1 LDLAT
6 RLDADDLTWL
16 ESIHQQWVATLDAIR
31 DAVLVLDAENRVV
44 RVNKAFADLC
54 KASYDQV
61 LGEHI
66 SSLCPWLVTGGGD
79 VTCAIA
85 RAADNRLYRVRNTSV
100 GPNLVGKVVILEDV
114 TEEFALEEVERT
126 YREGSYQAFLET
138 LESLL
143 RALGAQ
149 DPYTVMHCQRV
160 ADLSKKIAMRLGVS
174 DSEAQAIYHA
184 ARVHDLGKITVPSSI
199 LHKPGKLVQA
209 EMNLIRL
216 HPEAGIA
223 VVKELPFPWP
233 VHEVILQHH
242 ERLDGKGY
250 PGGLRGEEISLA
262 VRVVMVADV
271 VEAMATHRPYRPALG
286 IAPALS
292 EINAG
297 KGIRYDRTVVEA
309 CVDVLG
315 DPAAVL
321 EITS

>member
-1 LDLAT
+1 M
-6 RLDADDLTWL
+6 
-16 ESIHQQWVATLDAIR
+16 EPIHRQWVATLDAIR

-44 RVNKAFADLC
+44 RVNKAFANLC
-54 KASYDQV
+54 EASYDQI
-61 LGEHI
+61 LGEKI
-66 SSLCPWLVTGGGD
+66 SSLCPWLVSDGGD
-79 VTCAIA
+79 VACVIA
-85 RAADNRLYRVRNTSV
+85 RTADNRLYRVRDTSV
-100 GPNLVGKVVILEDV
+100 GPDLVGKVVILEDV
-114 TEEFALEEVERT
+114 TEEFALEEVEKT
-126 YREGSYQAFLET
+126 HREGSYQAFLET

-160 ADLSKKIAMRLGVS
+160 ADLSKKIALRLGVPVL
-174 DSEAQAIYHA
+174 EAQGIYHA

-223 VVKELPFPWP
+223 VVNELAFPWP

-250 PGGLRGEEISLA
+250 PGGLRAEEISIA

-286 IAPALS
+286 VAPALS
-292 EINAG
+292 EITAG
-297 KGIRYDRTVVEA
+297 KGIRYDSAVVEA
-309 CVDVLG
+309 CADVLG
-315 DPAAVL
+315 DPRVVL
-321 EITS
+321 DLTS

>member
-1 LDLAT
+1 MAKRLKADNVAG
-6 RLDADDLTWL
+6 LDA
-16 ESIHQQWVATLDAIR
+16 IHRQWVATLDAIR

-54 KASYDQV
+54 DASYHEI
-61 LGEHI
+61 LGEPI
-66 SSLCPWLVTGGGD
+66 GSLCPWLVTDGGD
-79 VTCAIA
+79 VTGVIA
-85 RAADNRLYRVRNTSV
+85 RAADNRLYRVRNASV
-100 GPNLVGKVVILEDV
+100 GPNLIGKVVILEDV
-114 TEEFALEEVERT
+114 TEEFALAEVERT

-160 ADLSKKIAMRLGVS
+160 ADLSRKIAKRVGVGDLES
-174 DSEAQAIYHA
+174 QAIYHA
-184 ARVHDLGKITVPSSI
+184 ARIHDLGKIAVPSSI
-199 LHKPGKLVQA
+199 LHKPGKLAQA
-209 EMNLIRL
+209 EMSLIRL
-216 HPEAGIA
+216 HPEAGVA
-223 VVKELPFPWP
+223 VVKELAFPWP

-242 ERLDGKGY
+242 ERLDGSGY
-250 PGGLRGEEISLA
+250 PGGLQSDEISFA

-292 EINAG
+292 EIAAG
-297 KGIRYDRTVVEA
+297 KGVRYDSTVVEA
-309 CVDVLG
+309 CIDVLG
-315 DPAAVL
+315 DPEAVL

>member
-1 LDLAT
+1 MTT
-6 RLDADDLTWL
+6 RLDVDDLTWL
-16 ESIHQQWVATLDAIR
+16 EPIHQQWVATLDAIR

-44 RVNKAFADLC
+44 RVNKAFAELC
-54 KASYDQV
+54 KASYDQL

-66 SSLCPWLVTGGGD
+66 SSLCPWLVTDGGD
-79 VTCAIA
+79 VACAIA
-85 RAADNRLYRVRNTSV
+85 RAADDRLYRVRNTSV
-100 GPNLVGKVVILEDV
+100 GPNLVGTVVILEDV

-174 DSEAQAIYHA
+174 DLEAQAIYHA

-199 LHKPGKLVQA
+199 LHKPGKPVQA

-216 HPEAGIA
+216 HPEAGVA
-223 VVKELPFPWP
+223 VVKELSFPWP

-242 ERLDGKGY
+242 ERLDGTGY
-250 PGGLRGEEISLA
+250 PAGVRGEEISFA
-262 VRVVMVADV
+262 VRVVTVADV

-292 EINAG
+292 EITAG
-297 KGIRYDRTVVEA
+297 KGIRYDSTVVEA

-315 DPAAVL
+315 DPRVVL
-321 EITS
+321 DITS

>member
-1 LDLAT
+1 LAT
-6 RLDADDLTWL
+6 KLDADDRIWL
-16 ESIHQQWVATLDAIR
+16 EPIHQQWVATLDAIR
-31 DAVLVLDAENRVV
+31 DAVLVLDAENRVL
-44 RVNKAFADLC
+44 RVNKAFAELC
-54 KASYDQV
+54 NAGYDEI

-66 SSLCPWLVTGGGD
+66 SSLCPWLVTDSGD
-79 VTCAIA
+79 VACVIA
-85 RAADNRLYRVRNTSV
+85 RAADNRLYRVRNTSI
-100 GPNLVGKVVILEDV
+100 GPRLVGKVVILEDV
-114 TEEFALEEVERT
+114 TEEFALEEVERS

-160 ADLSKKIAMRLGVS
+160 ADLSKRIAMRIGVT
-174 DSEAQAIYHA
+174 DLEAQAIYHA

-216 HPEAGIA
+216 HPEAGVA
-223 VVKELPFPWP
+223 LVNELAFPWP

-242 ERLDGKGY
+242 ERLDGNGY
-250 PGGLRGEEISLA
+250 PRGLQAEEISFA

-271 VEAMATHRPYRPALG
+271 VEAMATHRPYRKALG

-292 EINAG
+292 EITAG
-297 KGIRYDRTVVEA
+297 KGVRYDSAVVEA

-315 DPAAVL
+315 DPEVVL

>member
-1 LDLAT
+1 MAT

-54 KASYDQV
+54 KASYDQI

-66 SSLCPWLVTGGGD
+66 SSLCPWLVAEGGD
-79 VTCAIA
+79 VACTIA

-100 GPNLVGKVVILEDV
+100 GPNLIGKVVILEDV

-160 ADLSKKIAMRLGVS
+160 ADLSKKIVMRLGVG
-174 DSEAQAIYHA
+174 DLEAQAIYHA
-184 ARVHDLGKITVPSSI
+184 ARVHDLGKISVPSSI

-223 VVKELPFPWP
+223 VVKEIPFPWP
-233 VHEVILQHH
+233 VHQVIAQHH
-242 ERLDGKGY
+242 ERLDGTGY
-250 PGGLRGEEISLA
+250 PGGLRGDEISFA

-286 IAPALS
+286 VAPALS
-292 EINAG
+292 EITTG
-297 KGIRYDRTVVEA
+297 KGVRYDSTVVEA

-315 DPAAVL
+315 DPEAVL

>member
-1 LDLAT
+1 LAA

-54 KASYDQV
+54 KASYDQI
-61 LGEHI
+61 LGEHV
-66 SSLCPWLVTGGGD
+66 SSLCPWLVTDGGD
-79 VTCAIA
+79 VACAIA
-85 RAADNRLYRVRNTSV
+85 RAADDRLYRVRNTSV

-126 YREGSYQAFLET
+126 YREGSYRAFLET

-143 RALGAQ
+143 KALGAQ

-174 DSEAQAIYHA
+174 DLEAQAIYHA

-223 VVKELPFPWP
+223 VVEELAFPWP

-250 PGGLRGEEISLA
+250 PGGLRGEDISFA
-262 VRVVMVADV
+262 ARVVMVADV

-286 IAPALS
+286 IAPALQ

-297 KGIRYDRTVVEA
+297 KGIRYDSAVVEA